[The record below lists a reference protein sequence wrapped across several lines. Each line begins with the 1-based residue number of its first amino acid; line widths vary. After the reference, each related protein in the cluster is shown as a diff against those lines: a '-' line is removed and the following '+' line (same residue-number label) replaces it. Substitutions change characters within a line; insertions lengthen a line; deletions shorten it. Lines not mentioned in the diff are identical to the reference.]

1 MDKLW
6 LSIISIALI
15 FISLVL
21 TLVGVYKDI
30 VPKKKIPS
38 WLIFSTAILTG
49 VGGLLQ
55 AYQDYSALQFAKE
68 ADALSEGIPVN
79 AEAPPK
85 PLTKKEE
92 KLYTTLKEEA
102 SRFRSAQIKLFF
114 SPSLNSESLYNLGL
128 VAFNQRDFAEAEKNF
143 KYALQLDNNNLK
155 AFNLLLQLY
164 QSTAMMHLDRGDIQ
178 QAETYLREAERL
190 ISDFPTEGN
199 LQTVTLLGVRPR

>member
-49 VGGLLQ
+49 FGGLLQ
-55 AYQDYSALQFAKE
+55 AYQDYIALQFAKE
-68 ADALSEGIPVN
+68 TDALSEGMSVN
-79 AEAPPK
+79 AEAHPK

-92 KLYTTLKEEA
+92 KLYTTLG
-102 SRFRSAQIKLFF
+102 I
-114 SPSLNSESLYNLGL
+114 
-128 VAFNQRDFAEAEKNF
+128 
-143 KYALQLDNNNLK
+143 
-155 AFNLLLQLY
+155 
-164 QSTAMMHLDRGDIQ
+164 
-178 QAETYLREAERL
+178 
-190 ISDFPTEGN
+190 
-199 LQTVTLLGVRPR
+199 